1 MNSIDSINLTNIRT
15 TQNLPSI
22 PLINFDNNLLLNRN
36 NYVNRPTESHNN
48 QINSVNNNNNNNNPP
63 SSENAA
69 PSISIEPI
77 SNNIRNNNNNY
88 ISNFSFTL
96 EVSYDDDDDD
106 EDEDDESN
114 NEDNN
119 NNLNENNN
127 NNNNNNN
134 DNIDEL
140 ISLTSESPNETSII
154 NSNDI
159 CLDSSFGDNITLLNG
174 LTNRNNNNNNNNNTN
189 NHNNIRR
196 ISHLNQIN
204 SIDINISNIHND
216 INNINNRI
224 NDFNN
229 NFTLQ
234 HINTK
239 KNKKKIKKLNKVSKH
254 KRKLSAPLHLINEFQ
269 EFKYSS
275 QYIHL
280 LKAFL
285 YANNLILIRGEDRFD
300 TDSDTGASSC
310 KKFLNQIESLMFS
323 FGLKGENRE
332 YRKKFSKAY
341 FYLFDKKK
349 LCFLT
354 EIFGSAQETTPFLV
368 VNGDEYN
375 FSKEVLEYGNILINS
390 FCSLIMTINDVV
402 KIIRDELFFN
412 DIKKVKNELKQAL
425 IAFDKNWVKYEE
437 KYIFELI
444 DIEKKSRKL
453 IIDAINIEKEITN
466 YENKLNLKG
475 KLVLNDKKYNQL
487 RIKLVEIIMM
497 LNKVANI
504 EGKGRSDLP
513 VEILFNAEK
522 VLVTVSENQSKG
534 MRNLAFKIKNS
545 LLSLRLLLRKY
556 SKNIEEIDPQLK
568 NNKKLAKLLFN
579 FENKWEQ
586 GKLYLLDKKKFN
598 QLLFFSQIIEIICEK
613 YNKYSIREQIENND
627 PSIFISL
634 PSILLL
640 KAIYKEDQNICQEY
654 ITGLFDK
661 NTESGKLFYEIKSIQ
676 KKMKKVIKDKNK
688 TYNLLEKLI
697 LFDNTKEQNDV
708 EKEIKI
714 YINEN
719 MIKDIKNGLTNLS
732 MHLQR
737 YKPTEWNTFFE
748 LAMDIKIINNG
759 DNNYDV
765 IDKSITTEI
774 NSQYDSLTT
783 LVNNTD
789 DYIDFNI

>member
-1 MNSIDSINLTNIRT
+1 MNSIESINLTNIRNA
-15 TQNLPSI
+15 QNVPSI
-22 PLINFDNNLLLNRN
+22 PILNFDNNLLLNRN
-36 NYVNRPTESHNN
+36 NYVNRQTESHNN
-48 QINSVNNNNNNNNPP
+48 QLNLVNNNNGQ
-63 SSENAA
+63 SSENEAR
-69 PSISIEPI
+69 SISFDPL
-77 SNNIRNNNNNY
+77 SNNIRNNNNNNY

-96 EVSYDDDDDD
+96 EVSYDEDDD
-106 EDEDDESN
+106 EDDDFN
-114 NEDNN
+114 NEENNNN
-119 NNLNENNN
+119 NNLNE
-127 NNNNNNN
+127 NNNNNN

-140 ISLTSESPNETSII
+140 ISLSSEAPNETSII

-159 CLDSSFGDNITLLNG
+159 CLDTSFGDNITLLNG
-174 LTNRNNNNNNNNNTN
+174 LTNRNNNANNSQLNNN
-189 NHNNIRR
+189 HQHIRR
-196 ISHLNQIN
+196 INHLNQIN
-204 SIDINISNIHND
+204 PIDINISNIHND

-224 NDFNN
+224 NEFNN

-254 KRKLSAPLHLINEFQ
+254 KRKLSAPLQLINEFQ

-285 YANNLILIRGEDRFD
+285 YSNNLILIRGEDRFD
-300 TDSDTGASSC
+300 TDSETGASSC
-310 KKFLNQIESLMFS
+310 KKFLNQIESLMLS

-368 VNGDEYN
+368 VNGEEYN

-402 KIIRDELFFN
+402 KNIRDELFFN
-412 DIKKVKNELKQAL
+412 DIKKVKNEIKESL

-444 DIEKKSRKL
+444 EIEKKSRKL
-453 IIDAINIEKEITN
+453 IIDAINIENEITN
-466 YENKLNLKG
+466 YENKLNLRG
-475 KLVLNDKKYNQL
+475 KLVLNDKRYDQL
-487 RIKLVEIIMM
+487 RIKLIEIILN

-513 VEILFNAEK
+513 VDILFNAEK

-545 LLSLRLLLRKY
+545 LQNLRILLRKY

-568 NNKKLAKLLFN
+568 NNKKLAKLLYD

-586 GKLYLLDKKKFN
+586 GKIYLLDKKKFN

-613 YNKYSIREQIENND
+613 YNKYSIRELIENND

-654 ITGLFDK
+654 ITGLHDK
-661 NTESGKLFYEIKSIQ
+661 NTESGKLFYEIRSIQ
-676 KKMKKVIKDKNK
+676 KRMKNIIKDKNK

-697 LFDNTKEQNDV
+697 LFDNTKEQNDI
-708 EKEIKI
+708 EKEIKL

-719 MIKDIKNGLTNLS
+719 IIKDIKNGLTNLS

-759 DNNYDV
+759 ENNYDV

-774 NSQYDSLTT
+774 YSQYDSLTT
-783 LVNNTD
+783 LENNSD

>member
-1 MNSIDSINLTNIRT
+1 MNSIESINLTNIRT
-15 TQNLPSI
+15 TRNNPSFPLLNLENNILPSS
-22 PLINFDNNLLLNRN
+22 NNVDSRATQSN
-36 NYVNRPTESHNN
+36 NN
-48 QINSVNNNNNNNNPP
+48 QLNLVNNNNPQ
-63 SSENAA
+63 SIENTA
-69 PSISIEPI
+69 PSLFLDPSLI
-77 SNNIRNNNNNY
+77 NTRNNNNNY
-88 ISNFSFTL
+88 ISNLSFTL
-96 EVSYDDDDDD
+96 EVSYDEDDDDDDDD

-114 NEDNN
+114 NENI
-119 NNLNENNN
+119 NNN
-127 NNNNNNN
+127 NNNNNLNDN
-134 DNIDEL
+134 DNIDDI
-140 ISLTSESPNETSII
+140 ISLTSESQNGTSIV

-159 CLDSSFGDNITLLNG
+159 CLDTSFVDNVTLLNG
-174 LTNRNNNNNNNNNTN
+174 LTNRNNSNNLNNNNM
-189 NHNNIRR
+189 RR
-196 ISHLNQIN
+196 INRLNQIN
-204 SIDINISNIHND
+204 PIDINISNIHND

-224 NDFNN
+224 NEFTN
-229 NFTLQ
+229 NFSLQ
-234 HINTK
+234 NINIK
-239 KNKKKIKKLNKVSKH
+239 KNKKNIKKYNKKH

-275 QYIHL
+275 EYVNL

-285 YANNLILIRGEDRFD
+285 YANNLILIRGECRID
-300 TDSDTGASSC
+300 TDSDTGAKSC
-310 KKFLNQIESLMFS
+310 KKFLNQIELLMLS

-341 FYLFDKKK
+341 LYLFNKKK

-354 EIFGSAQETTPFLV
+354 EILGSAQETTPYLV
-368 VNGDEYN
+368 VNGEEYN

-390 FCSLIMTINDVV
+390 FFSLIMTINDIV
-402 KIIRDELFFN
+402 KNIRDELFFN
-412 DIKKVKNELKQAL
+412 DIKNVKNELKNTL
-425 IAFDKNWVKYEE
+425 TNFDKHWVKYEE

-444 DIEKKSRKL
+444 DIEEKSRKL
-453 IIDAINIEKEITN
+453 IVDAINIEKEITN
-466 YENKLNLKG
+466 YENKLNLRG
-475 KLVLNDKKYNQL
+475 KLVLNDKQYNQL
-487 RIKLVEIIMM
+487 RIKFIDIILN
-497 LNKVANI
+497 LNKVANV

-513 VEILFNAEK
+513 IDILFKAEK

-545 LLSLRLLLRKY
+545 VLSLRLLLRKY

-568 NNKKLAKLLFN
+568 NNKKLSKLLFN

-586 GKLYLLDKKKFN
+586 GKIYLMDKNKFN

-613 YNKYSIREQIENND
+613 YNQYSIRELIENND

-654 ITGLFDK
+654 ITGLFDN

-697 LFDNTKEQNDV
+697 LFDNTKEQNDI
-708 EKEIKI
+708 EKEIKL
-714 YINEN
+714 YINES
-719 MIKDIKNGLTNLS
+719 MIKDIKKGLTNLS

-737 YKPTEWNTFFE
+737 YKPTEWNSFFE
-748 LAMDIKIINNG
+748 LAMDIKSVNNI
-759 DNNYDV
+759 DNNIDV

-783 LVNNTD
+783 LANNSEF
-789 DYIDFNI
+789 DYLDFNL